1 MVKVVF
7 VHGINQQGKTP
18 EGLCA
23 EWLGAL
29 APALAKAGYAG
40 AALTPATPFYG
51 DVLFELA
58 SARADAVRAQ
68 GPGAAS
74 AGEEEFLAEGLE
86 EIAAKDERV
95 DGNEIA
101 AIAEDEA
108 VVDQGLFA
116 MDRRVN
122 AIARVLERISPFHGD
137 ITSRLLRQAYVYLRQ
152 PGAAEQIDARVAPH
166 FSDGPCVIVAHS
178 LGTVVSFKLLRRMAL
193 EGRPLDV
200 PLFLTLGSP
209 LSLRTVRK
217 ALGPS
222 FAPPKGVRRWFN
234 AYDKDD
240 FVALG
245 QGLTRSTFAE
255 GIENWGEVAN
265 TRDDAHG
272 ITGYLSDPKVAAAI
286 LAAF

>member
-18 EGLCA
+18 ESLCS

-29 APALAKAGYAG
+29 SPALAKSGYAG
-40 AALTPATPFYG
+40 DALTPATPFYG
-51 DVLFELA
+51 DVLFELS
-58 SARADAVRAQ
+58 SARNAAVSAQ
-68 GPGAAS
+68 GPGAVS
-74 AGEEEFLAEGLE
+74 DGEAEFLAEGLE

-95 DGNEIA
+95 DGNEVA
-101 AIAEDEA
+101 AEAEEEA
-108 VVDQGLFA
+108 VLEQGLLK

-166 FSDGPCVIVAHS
+166 FSEGPCVIIAHS

-193 EGRPLDV
+193 EGRPLEV

-222 FAPPKGVRRWFN
+222 FAPPKGVGRWLN

-272 ITGYLSDPKVAAAI
+272 IAGYLCDPKVVASLLSA
-286 LAAF
+286 L